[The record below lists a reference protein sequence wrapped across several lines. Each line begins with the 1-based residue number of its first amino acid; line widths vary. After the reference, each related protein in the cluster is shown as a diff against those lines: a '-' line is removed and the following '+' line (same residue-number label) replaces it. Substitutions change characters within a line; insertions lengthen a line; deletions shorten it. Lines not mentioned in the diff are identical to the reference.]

1 MGLFSSFEISASAL
15 TAERLR
21 LDIIAENIAN
31 VNTTR
36 AGVDEQ
42 GRAVPYRRRVPVFTP
57 RGGPFASVLGGFLGN
72 GGAILGEGGGFLGE
86 GGGGVQVAEIRQVPE
101 TEAPFKLRYDPGHP
115 DAGPDGYVRLPNVDV
130 VREMVDMI
138 TATRAY
144 EANLTALGAARS
156 MFLRALELGR

>member
-1 MGLFSSFEISASAL
+1 MGLFRTFEISASGL
-15 TAERLR
+15 TAERMR
-21 LDIIAENIAN
+21 LDVIAENIAN

-36 AGVDEQ
+36 AGVDEKGQ
-42 GRAVPYRRRVPVFTP
+42 AVPYRRRVPVFTP
-57 RGGPFASVLGGFLGN
+57 RAGAFASVLGGFL
-72 GGAILGEGGGFLGE
+72 AE
-86 GGGGVQVAEIRQVPE
+86 GGGGVQVAEIRQIPE

-144 EANLTALGAARS
+144 EANLTAIGAARS

>member
-1 MGLFSSFEISASAL
+1 MGLFRSFEISASGL

-21 LDIIAENIAN
+21 LDVIAENIAN

-36 AGVDEQ
+36 AGVDEKGQ
-42 GRAVPYRRRVPVFTP
+42 AVPYRRRVPVFTP
-57 RGGPFASVLGGFLGN
+57 RGGAFASVL
-72 GGAILGEGGGFLGE
+72 GGFLGE

-144 EANLTALGAARS
+144 EANLTAIGAARS

>member
-1 MGLFSSFEISASAL
+1 MNLFRALDISASGL

-21 LDIIAENIAN
+21 LDVVAENIAN

-36 AGVDEQ
+36 AGVDEKGQ
-42 GRAVPYRRRVPVFTP
+42 PVPYRRKVPVFVP
-57 RGGPFASVLGGFLGN
+57 RAGAFASVLGGFLGA
-72 GGAILGEGGGFLGE
+72 GP
-86 GGGGVQVAEIRQVPE
+86 GGGVQVAEIREVSPAE
-101 TEAPFKLRYDPGHP
+101 EPFKLRYDPGHP

-130 VREMVDMI
+130 VQEMVDMI

-144 EANLTALGAARS
+144 EANMAALKAARD